1 VTTWRPGQQE
11 LRCRTGVAHQMT
23 KVTLF
28 ALAALLLAPGCGR
41 EERTVNVRG
50 SFHVERDAGRPDVVG
65 LEGRAYHPRISE
77 ESFRFTWDAV
87 NGRGSAGG
95 TVGVMLT
102 LSGGGSA
109 DAAGVAVLTGM
120 MLAVP
125 LPLTAGA
132 TYPVTGTFPPPGA
145 AYMPMYWEGWGER
158 RLVRAG
164 EGEVAL
170 RVFDYHTIGM
180 RVENEFIATA
190 VNGTV
195 QVTARYGDQVE
206 LRLDITAS
214 DAAGRQLRLHGDFTA
229 SNERYT
235 PPFS

>member
-1 VTTWRPGQQE
+1 
-11 LRCRTGVAHQMT
+11 MK
-23 KVTLF
+23 KVTIF
-28 ALAALLLAPGCGR
+28 ALAALLLAGCGR
-41 EERTVNVRG
+41 EERTVNVHG
-50 SFHVERDAGRPDVVG
+50 SFHLERDAGRPDVVG
-65 LEGRAYHPRISE
+65 LEGRAHTPRISE

-87 NGRGSAGG
+87 NGRGGGGG

-120 MLAVP
+120 VLAVP
-125 LPLTAGA
+125 LPLSAGA
-132 TYPVTGTFPPPGA
+132 SYPVTGTFPPPGA
-145 AYMPMYWEGWGER
+145 GYMPMDWAGWGER
-158 RLVRAG
+158 RLARAA

-190 VNGTV
+190 VSGTV
-195 QVTARYGDQVE
+195 QVTARRSDQVE
-206 LRLDITAS
+206 LRLDITAT

-229 SNERYT
+229 TNERYT
-235 PPFS
+235 PPIS